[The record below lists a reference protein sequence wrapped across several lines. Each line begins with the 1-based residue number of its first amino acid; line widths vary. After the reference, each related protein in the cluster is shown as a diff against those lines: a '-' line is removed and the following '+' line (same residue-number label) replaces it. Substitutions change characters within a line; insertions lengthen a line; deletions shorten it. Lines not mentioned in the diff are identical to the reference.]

1 MKIFKFK
8 NQNKGMTFI
17 ELIVVIGIF
26 AAISGTVLFNYR
38 DFSDGIKLQNLS
50 QEIALQGKR
59 AQTLAS
65 QGRRPILS
73 NAQST
78 NGIDNFLPFNWVSSY
93 GIAFDSSYQDRFI
106 LYFNSP
112 EYYFEPDSPDA
123 SPADLRLSRSLD
135 FFDFSDGNYQAGCGA
150 ATSECIEEFLIT
162 DGSRI
167 DLICANREPV
177 GPNADPECAEG
188 IPLNTLHVSYTRPF
202 LESYILGDDGGGL
215 FELAYGFVRI
225 TTQDG
230 GQSRYITFWNTGQ
243 ISVN

>member
-1 MKIFKFK
+1 
-8 NQNKGMTFI
+8 MTFI

-65 QGRRPILS
+65 QGRRPVLS

-93 GIAFDSSYQDRFI
+93 GIAFDSNFQDRFI
-106 LYFNSP
+106 FYFNSP
-112 EYYFEPDSPDA
+112 EYYFDQTLTDGTPDE
-123 SPADLRLSRSLD
+123 LRVNRSLD
-135 FFDFSDGNYQAGCGA
+135 FFDFADGNYQAGCGS
-150 ATSECIEEFLIT
+150 ATSECLEEFLIT

-167 DLICANREPV
+167 DLICANSEPV
-177 GPNADPECAEG
+177 GPNADPECTEG
-188 IPLNTLHVSYTRPF
+188 VLLNTLHVSYTRPF
-202 LESYILGDDGGGL
+202 LESYILGDDGSGL
-215 FELAYGFVRI
+215 SELAYAFIRV

-230 GQSRYITFWNTGQ
+230 DQKRYITFWNTGQ